1 MEYVQCAQGDG
12 DEAIWGCI
20 PMRCGAD
27 SADGYNICTDQP
39 SGHPATTILVTG
51 FGISL
56 FTLLPTG
63 IPTHLLSI
71 KPLPTLIISDVY
83 YSPYTIHLA
92 ISPPTPSGTPISIPS
107 STPSSTPS
115 NTPSSIVTSD
125 NIKPASDVHSNTT
138 STTTTNPFGPTAS
151 PLSTSGPSL
160 TSSAPVQ
167 THPNSIPVH
176 APVSH
181 PGMRTGTTAGIAV
194 GAVSLAIACA
204 VLFVWI
210 RRRRRRPTRLV
221 GGATPDLETATEE
234 IRPLSLPFPLQP
246 NRRTQSLATLV
257 IESLSDNDGSL
268 VPQAVSGLGVLVP
281 LEPSTSMAPI
291 MSEKHANSTHR
302 IAGPV
307 QDPAETDS
315 GASSNRANTHTEGM
329 RRHET
334 DGGVRLAGG
343 RAGDVLD
350 NDPDGRRDSVGST
363 LPPPYSDFL

>member
-1 MEYVQCAQGDG
+1 MEYVQCVQFDG
-12 DEAIWGCI
+12 KEAIWGCI
-20 PMRCGAD
+20 PVRCGAD

-39 SGHPATTILVTG
+39 SGDPATTILVTG

-63 IPTHLLSI
+63 IPTRSLSI
-71 KPLPTLIISDVY
+71 QPPPTLIISDVY

-92 ISPPTPSGTPISIPS
+92 ISPPTTSRTLLS
-107 STPSSTPS
+107 STSSTRSSTPS
-115 NTPSSIVTSD
+115 NTPASIVTTD
-125 NIKPASDVHSNTT
+125 NINPASDVHSNTI
-138 STTTTNPFGPTAS
+138 STTTTSPFGPTAS
-151 PLSTSGPSL
+151 PLSASMPSS

-167 THPNSIPVH
+167 THPDSIPAH
-176 APVSH
+176 ASASH
-181 PGMRTGTTAGIAV
+181 PGMRTGTIAGIAV
-194 GAVSLAIACA
+194 GAVSLVIACA
-204 VLFVWI
+204 VLFVWL

-268 VPQAVSGLGVLVP
+268 VPQAVSGLGALVP

-291 MSEKHANSTHR
+291 MSEKRANSTHR

-307 QDPAETDS
+307 QYPAETDS
-315 GASSNRANTHTEGM
+315 GASTNRANTHTEGM

-343 RAGDVLD
+343 RAGDALD
-350 NDPDGRRDSVGST
+350 DDPDGRRDSVEST
-363 LPPPYSDFL
+363 LPPPYSDLL